1 MVELRVRRDPW
12 AWRHIS
18 ITWPSSADLGFLES
32 LFSSTMQGELR
43 HDFQDLRK
51 HLICPSLPPD
61 APQAPDGPPSRV
73 DPTWRLPYMGVGR
86 DYMRTIR
93 LQ

>member
-1 MVELRVRRDPW
+1 MAELRVRRDPW

-18 ITWPSSADLGFLES
+18 ITGPSSADLGFLES

-61 APQAPDGPPSRV
+61 APQAP
-73 DPTWRLPYMGVGR
+73 TWRLPHMGVGR